1 MSAAQTINKD
11 IETLRSWIRKCPK
24 GGMVFFGGA
33 GVSTESGIPDFR
45 SSDGLFMQDYQIP
58 PEQIVSHS
66 FFEAHPADFYDFYFN
81 HMIFPDV
88 EPNQAHRKLAELEQ
102 EGILSAVITQNVDGL
117 HQKAGSKNVFELH
130 GSSLKNYCC
139 SCRKQFTF
147 KVFLAL
153 RKQALVRETNDSASN
168 PSLNG
173 VPRCPECGGIVRP
186 DVVLYEEGLNQ
197 QVLQAAIKEI
207 SRADLMV
214 VAGTSLVVYPAASLL
229 QYFKGSHLAIVNLQ
243 PTAADRNADLCVP
256 TKVGEVF
263 DF

>member
-1 MSAAQTINKD
+1 MSIARD
-11 IETLRSWIRKCPK
+11 IEQLRTWIRECKK

-45 SSDGLFMQDYQIP
+45 SSDGLFLQDYQIP

-66 FFEAHPADFYDFYFN
+66 FFMQYPEQFFDFYFN
-81 HMIFPDV
+81 HMIFPEV
-88 EPNQAHRKLAELEQ
+88 KPNQAHRKLAELEQ
-102 EGILSAVITQNVDGL
+102 EGILSSVITQNVDGL
-117 HQKAGSKNVFELH
+117 HQKAGSNKVLELH
-130 GSSLKNYCC
+130 GSSLENYCVKC
-139 SCRKQFTF
+139 KKRFSLEEFMG
-147 KVFLAL
+147 L
-153 RKQALVRETNDSASN
+153 RQRVLLDEMKGENCLV
-168 PSLNG
+168 

-214 VAGTSLVVYPAASLL
+214 VAGTSLVVYPAAGLL
-229 QYFKGSHLAIVNLQ
+229 EFFNGSHLVIVNLQ
-243 PTAADRNADLCVP
+243 PTSSDRQADLCIP
-256 TKVGEVF
+256 ARVGEVF

>member
-1 MSAAQTINKD
+1 MSIARD
-11 IETLRSWIRKCPK
+11 IEQLRTWIRECKK

-58 PEQIVSHS
+58 PEQVVSHS
-66 FFEAHPADFYDFYFN
+66 FFMQYPEQFFDFYFN
-81 HMIFPDV
+81 HMIFPEV
-88 EPNQAHRKLAELEQ
+88 KPNQAHRKLAELEQ
-102 EGILSAVITQNVDGL
+102 EGILSSVITQNVDGL
-117 HQKAGSKNVFELH
+117 HQKAGSNKVLELH
-130 GSSLKNYCC
+130 GSSLENYCVKC
-139 SCRKQFTF
+139 KKRFSLEEFMALRQR
-147 KVFLAL
+147 VFLDEMKGENCL
-153 RKQALVRETNDSASN
+153 
-168 PSLNG
+168 G

-214 VAGTSLVVYPAASLL
+214 VAGTSLVVYPAAGLL
-229 QYFKGSHLAIVNLQ
+229 EFFNGSHLVIVNLQ
-243 PTAADRNADLCVP
+243 PTSSDRQADLCIP
-256 TKVGEVF
+256 ARVGEVF

>member
-1 MSAAQTINKD
+1 MSIARD
-11 IETLRSWIRKCPK
+11 IEQLHTWIRECKK

-66 FFEAHPADFYDFYFN
+66 FFMQYPEQFFDFYFN
-81 HMIFPDV
+81 HMIFPEV

-102 EGILSAVITQNVDGL
+102 EGILSSVITQNVDGL
-117 HQKAGSKNVFELH
+117 HQKAGSNKVLELH
-130 GSSLKNYCC
+130 GSSLKNYCVKC
-139 SCRKQFTF
+139 KKRFSLEEFM
-147 KVFLAL
+147 AL
-153 RKQALVRETNDSASN
+153 RQSALLDEMKGENY
-168 PSLNG
+168 LG

-186 DVVLYEEGLNQ
+186 DVVLYEESLNQ

-207 SRADLMV
+207 SCADMMV
-214 VAGTSLVVYPAASLL
+214 VAGTSLVVYPAAGLL
-229 QYFKGSHLAIVNLQ
+229 EFFGGSHLVIVNLQ
-243 PTAADRNADLCVP
+243 PTSSDRQADLCIPVR
-256 TKVGEVF
+256 VGDVF